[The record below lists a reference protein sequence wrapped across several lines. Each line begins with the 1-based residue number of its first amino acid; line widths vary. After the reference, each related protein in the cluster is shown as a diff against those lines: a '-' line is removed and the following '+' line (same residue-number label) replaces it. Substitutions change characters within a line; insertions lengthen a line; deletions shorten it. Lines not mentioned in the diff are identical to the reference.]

1 MVDSSQRNRSYRLYV
16 SACLAGGM
24 LFFSGCASAP
34 AAPTASLTEA
44 KRSIEVAEREDAS
57 HYAGAELDEA
67 RQKLVLA
74 DKSVAAEDMIL
85 AQRLAEQATV
95 TAKLATARTEAAKAE
110 AVNEE
115 MRRGAEA
122 LTEEMQR
129 AGDQQ

>member
-1 MVDSSQRNRSYRLYV
+1 
-16 SACLAGGM
+16 
-24 LFFSGCASAP
+24 
-34 AAPTASLTEA
+34 
-44 KRSIEVAEREDAS
+44 
-57 HYAGAELDEA
+57 
-67 RQKLVLA
+67 LA